1 MKQKLIF
8 KIGASL
14 LFAFSANA
22 VMAQSNVGVG
32 TNTPTEKLDVVGN
45 VKADTVKANVVQV
58 VPGAGA
64 GKVFVSDAN
73 GNGSWQTGPV
83 GPAGPMGPQGPIGP
97 DGPTGPT
104 GATGATGAASG
115 AGAGSPARPSPAARR
130 HRQHRST
137 SEAR

>member
-1 MKQKLIF
+1 MKKKLIL
-8 KIGASL
+8 KISASL

-32 TNTPTEKLDVVGN
+32 TNTPTEKLDVIGN

-58 VPGAGA
+58 TPGAGA

-83 GPAGPMGPQGPIGP
+83 GPQGPQGIQGDPGPIGATGPQGAQGIQGDPGPTGPMGPM
-97 DGPTGPT
+97 
-104 GATGATGAASG
+104 GATGPQG
-115 AGAGSPARPSPAARR
+115 
-130 HRQHRST
+130 
-137 SEAR
+137 